1 MAKPRIAV
9 FSGPRSTIANTPTA
23 VTSNKGRLDGEQVA
37 DGYDHLVPQLLYEP
51 VTVKIRRYTAHPLE
65 EDSKDVY
72 HQDGRDYYEAEL
84 RPEDGPFLLPYM
96 ARRADGSATGVPFEE
111 RDLTDAELAYGGRQF
126 FYPDA
131 SRMFQEIDRSIA
143 GRDEAG
149 AGNSLGRMADFDFV
163 RALPPAGYVS
173 RGEVPGVDF
182 FPYRPRPLAH
192 SPTRTSLARVTN
204 VVQETLASGKYAG
217 SIWLEGSPTLEET
230 IYWLSLL
237 IETDLPI
244 VGCAAQR
251 PHGQLGSDGDRNIVD
266 AVSYIVSEK
275 GTGAGAVGIIDQQ
288 VFAAREFKKGD
299 ARPGGY
305 KAVGGHGGVLGSIGP
320 PVTLWY
326 KPAYKHGAGSEMA
339 LGRLQREMGGVELKD
354 SDGHLLPSAIPS
366 VHIVKYGQ
374 YMAED
379 VSGDPDT
386 EVDILARIEK
396 GLADQESGAGTTAKL
411 HGFILEG
418 SNSYAAASE
427 SQEAALEIAVFSGM
441 PVVRVSRADPG
452 GRVVTGR
459 AGMTVEGSN
468 LDANKARILLMAA
481 MLRLGR
487 LPKARDPR
495 HPTAD
500 ERKLSLEKIAEYQEI
515 FETH

>member
-23 VTSNKGRLDGEQVA
+23 VTSNKARLDGERTA

-96 ARRADGSATGVPFEE
+96 ARRADGSATGAPFEE
-111 RDLTDAELAYGGRQF
+111 SDLTDAELGFGGRQF

-131 SRMFQEIDRSIA
+131 SRIFQEIDRTVA

-149 AGNSLGRMADFDFV
+149 AANVLARMADFDFV
-163 RALPPAGYVS
+163 RALPPAGYAG
-173 RGEVPGVDF
+173 RGEVAGVDY

-192 SPTRTSLARVTN
+192 SPTRASLARVTN
-204 VVQETLASGKYAG
+204 VVYQTMASKEYAG
-217 SIWLEGSPTLEET
+217 AIWLEGSPTLEET

-237 IETDLPI
+237 VGTDLPI

-266 AVSYIVSEK
+266 AVSYIASGK
-275 GTGAGAVGIIDQQ
+275 GVGIGSVGIIDQQ

-305 KAVGGHGGVLGSIGP
+305 KAVGGHGGVLGSVGP
-320 PVTLWY
+320 PVTIWY
-326 KPAYKHGAGSEMA
+326 HPAYKHGTHSEVA
-339 LGRLQREMGGVELKD
+339 LGRLPRQVSGVELKD
-354 SDGHLLPSAIPS
+354 PSGNLLPAAIPS

-379 VSGDPDT
+379 VTGDPDT

-396 GLADQESGAGTTAKL
+396 GLADEADGGDTTAKL
-411 HGFILEG
+411 HGFVLEG
-418 SNSYAAASE
+418 SNSYAGASE
-427 SQEAALEIAVFSGM
+427 SQEAALDIAVFSGM
-441 PVVRVSRADPG
+441 PVVKVSRADPG

-459 AGMTVEGSN
+459 AGMMIEGSN

-495 HPTAD
+495 HPTTD
-500 ERKLSLEKIAEYQEI
+500 ERRVSLEKIAQYQEL